1 MTPEVKYLGIRSL
14 KLQLFPN
21 LVLFSNII
29 CILQQLKMFFFF
41 LSFSAESP
49 MIPIM
54 LNV

>member
-29 CILQQLKMFFFF
+29 CILQQLKMFFF